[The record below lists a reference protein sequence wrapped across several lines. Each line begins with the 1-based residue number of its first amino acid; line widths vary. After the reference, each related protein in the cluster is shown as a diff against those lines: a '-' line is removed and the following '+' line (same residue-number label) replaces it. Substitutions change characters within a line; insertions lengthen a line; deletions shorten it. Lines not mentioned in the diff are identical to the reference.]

1 MNLLQDKAVPN
12 EPTDKLF
19 DGTDNF
25 NQVVFAKS
33 GTGMSFALNEL
44 NKTYADGKLAVLDV
58 GASSADFL
66 RQAAFAR
73 ESLLKPRCQKPKEEN
88 T

>member
-1 MNLLQDKAVPN
+1 MNLIQDKAVPN
-12 EPTDKLF
+12 EPADKLF

-33 GTGMSFALNEL
+33 GAGMSFALNEL

-73 ESLLKPRCQKPKEEN
+73 ESLLNPDQPEHKE
-88 T
+88 